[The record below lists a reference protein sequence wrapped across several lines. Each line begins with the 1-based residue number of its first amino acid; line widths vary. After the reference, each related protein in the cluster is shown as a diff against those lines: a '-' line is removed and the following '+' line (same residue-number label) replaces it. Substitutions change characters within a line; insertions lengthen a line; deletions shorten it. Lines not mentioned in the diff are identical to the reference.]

1 MSDLYNEITS
11 RQVKE
16 GYDSEEELSKMEE
29 FMKEGLDMWY
39 RLNDNKKSIK
49 SLNNRKQIV
58 KVLDMHPI

>member
-58 KVLDMHPI
+58 KVLDMYPI